1 MRRSRRAILSVLVL
15 AGCAAFAW
23 PAAARPQ
30 AAAAPET
37 ASSSSSSSAP
47 TTVATSPTTAA
58 TSSAPS
64 RWIAVS
70 VATLWVK
77 PDVSRP
83 VDAPAVAATAD
94 PGAWVAGMT
103 TAQKRWLVGRLETQV
118 LYGSRVILLGTSG
131 AWSHVA
137 VPGQPTPRDS
147 RGYPGWVPTR
157 QLTAAEPVTGR
168 TWAVLR
174 QPRVWAW
181 KTPSLTGR
189 VLELSYGTRLPA
201 VAWTSLSVQVA
212 MLDGRTASVK
222 RAAVALRGGGAP
234 WPQPTG
240 AQLVAEARRFLGL
253 PYLWA
258 GMSGFGFDCSGFTC
272 AVYKALGVTIPRDA
286 GPQAAEGVNVARSA
300 LRAGDLVF
308 FRGSSGSIHH
318 VGMYVGGGR
327 MIHSPATGLVVSTV
341 SLSQE
346 PYSREFAGAR
356 RYVP

>member
-23 PAAARPQ
+23 PAAAARPQ
-30 AAAAPET
+30 AAAAAET
-37 ASSSSSSSAP
+37 VAVTSAP
-47 TTVATSPTTAA
+47 TTIAASSSAAAA
-58 TSSAPS
+58 TSARS

-77 PDVSRP
+77 PALARP
-83 VDAPAVAATAD
+83 VDAPAVAAAAD

-103 TAQKRWLVGRLETQV
+103 TAQKRWLVGRLETQA

-157 QLTAAEPVTGR
+157 QLTTAGPVAGR
-168 TWAVLR
+168 TWAVIR
-174 QPRVWAW
+174 QPRAW
-181 KTPSLTGR
+181 TWETPSLTGR

-212 MLDGRTASVK
+212 MLDGRTLSVK
-222 RAAVALRGGGAP
+222 RAAVTLRSRGSP

-258 GMSGFGFDCSGFTC
+258 GTSGFGFDCSGFTS
-272 AVYKALGVTIPRDA
+272 AVYMELGVTIPRDA
-286 GPQAAEGVNVARSA
+286 APQAAEGVKVARTA

-327 MIHSPATGLVVSTV
+327 MIHAPATGLVVSVV
-341 SLSQE
+341 SLSRE
-346 PYSREFAGAR
+346 PYSHEFAGAR